1 MIDASL
7 PRFAVTDA
15 QYQALLPTLRMLAG
29 TSEVATLARALA
41 LTDGF
46 ALHLVGCETPHLAQA
61 LILWLASEV
70 PKLQGTAIKMVRLQ
84 PTRSD
89 MAERSNALDPMALG
103 REVFDRLMKA
113 DAEPRV
119 VFLDATDSQAD
130 DRPAWIWLFQRLN
143 ERRNHLAQIRAPLVL
158 LLPFDLEVEL
168 TRFASDLWSIRSAG
182 LKLRKEPRGES
193 GGLELTPLS
202 LSSNEASSPRSGADV
217 DALRAEVE
225 RWLHEPGPHA
235 QRALVVAFQRLA
247 EALHDRGETAQALE
261 LLHERVIPSLRSAH
275 PKLLP
280 DLLIFTMETLVRLG
294 QSEEAERLAR
304 EEIFPALQRVGDG
317 RNIAALLGRLADAFR
332 NQGQHEKALK
342 ILQDEALPNAE
353 LLADPEPKA
362 EILSKIVL
370 SQLALG
376 HIELARGLIDDAAFP
391 LLDWLRPDVCAA
403 MNLALADQQRRQGD
417 PAAAIQTL
425 STRVLPYCKGDMYPT
440 IEVLAWIELG
450 RAHRDRGEL
459 IEALSIWRGKAMP
472 LYRRLGREASR
483 VMVQGF
489 VALALL
495 ELGDREAGLQL
506 LRKELASR
514 MSWPAETVRDV
525 LDRRDTLLQAATVL
539 ATYGEAEEAKELLR
553 DSLSNPSLW
562 EQERSALQQRL
573 AELEAA
579 ESAAPRARSI
589 QLHTQAGPEVYAEA
603 ARGGERTDDG

>member
-1 MIDASL
+1 MIAAPL

-70 PKLQGTAIKMVRLQ
+70 PKLQGAAIKMVRLE

-89 MAERSNALDPMALG
+89 MAERSSALDPMALG

-119 VFLDATDSQAD
+119 VFLDATDSQTD

-143 ERRNHLAQIRAPLVL
+143 ERRNHLAQIGAPLVL

-182 LKLRKEPRGES
+182 LKLRKEPRVES
-193 GGLELTPLS
+193 PGLELPPLS

-217 DALRAEVE
+217 EALRAEVE

-247 EALHDRGETAQALE
+247 EALHDRGETAQALQ
-261 LLHERVIPSLRSAH
+261 LLHEQVLPSIKSA
-275 PKLLP
+275 PPNLLP
-280 DLLIFTMETLVRLG
+280 ALMFTTVETLVRLD
-294 QSEEAERLAR
+294 QAEEAERIAR
-304 EEIFPALQRVGDG
+304 EDALPALERSED
-317 RNIAALLGRLADAFR
+317 REWDTRLLSRLADAFR
-332 NQGQHEKALK
+332 NQRQHEKALK

-353 LLADPEPKA
+353 LLADPETKA
-362 EILSKIVL
+362 EVLSKIVL

-376 HIELARGLIDDAAFP
+376 HIEFARSLIDDAAFP
-391 LLDWLRPDVCAA
+391 LMDWLRPDVCAA
-403 MNLALADQQRRQGD
+403 MNLTLADQQRRQGD
-417 PAAAIQTL
+417 PGAAIQTL

-440 IEVLAWIELG
+440 IEVLAWVELG

-459 IEALSIWRGKAMP
+459 HEAISIWRQKAMP
-472 LYRRLGREASR
+472 LYRRMGREASR

-495 ELGDREAGLQL
+495 ELGDRESGLRL
-506 LRKELASR
+506 LRKDLETRASW
-514 MSWPAETVRDV
+514 SANTVRDMM
-525 LDRRDTLLQAATVL
+525 DRRDTLLQISAVL
-539 ATYGEAEEAKELLR
+539 AAYEESEEAKELLR
-553 DSLSNPSLW
+553 DVLSSTTLW
-562 EQERSALQQRL
+562 EEERSALRQRL
-573 AELEAA
+573 AELEASEPA
-579 ESAAPRARSI
+579 GMQARSF
-589 QLHTQAGPEVYAEA
+589 QLHTHAGPEVYAEA
-603 ARGGERTDDG
+603 HQDSERSDEG